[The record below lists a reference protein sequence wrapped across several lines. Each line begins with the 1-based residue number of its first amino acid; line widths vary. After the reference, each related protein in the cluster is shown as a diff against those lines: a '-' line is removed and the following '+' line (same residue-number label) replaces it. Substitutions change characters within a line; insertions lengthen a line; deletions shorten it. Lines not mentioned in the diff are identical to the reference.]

1 MFYSPLV
8 FKHCYSV
15 FLSSF
20 LVNIKLVLYIVHV
33 LMVEGPGG
41 GRAQVMIWGW
51 GRNWCCSAG
60 HWRTGWFSCEE
71 HCVHL
76 FCDLRS

>member
-1 MFYSPLV
+1 MAKESWEEVFFQELRAIIQILFRNHKLFSMFYSPLV

-33 LMVEGPGG
+33 LIIEGPGG
-41 GRAQVMIWGW
+41 KGA
-51 GRNWCCSAG
+51 
-60 HWRTGWFSCEE
+60 
-71 HCVHL
+71 
-76 FCDLRS
+76 